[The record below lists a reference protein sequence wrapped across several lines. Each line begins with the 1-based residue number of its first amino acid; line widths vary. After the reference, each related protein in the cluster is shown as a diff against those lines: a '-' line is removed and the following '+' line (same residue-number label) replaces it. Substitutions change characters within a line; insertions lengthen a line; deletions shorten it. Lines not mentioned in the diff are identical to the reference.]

1 MKPTKTR
8 WWLHDHPVKLIGP
21 GSFGMAIVDNLG
33 HCQWV
38 FAPGQ
43 AVYNCLKQK
52 PETLPD
58 GDNHCPNCTWARL
71 IHKCH
76 GSCNMEITKGGCG

>member
-8 WWLHDHPVKLIGP
+8 WWLHDHPVELISP

-33 HCQWV
+33 HRHWV

-43 AVYNCLKQK
+43 AVYNCLKQAPK
-52 PETLPD
+52 TPPD
-58 GDNHCPNCTWARL
+58 GDNDCPNCTWARL
-71 IHKCH
+71 IHKCG